1 MTMPVKRREDPTK
14 QLVDMVERT
23 RKSLDGI
30 ATLAPHD
37 PQYTTRDKGIY
48 AYLFAKPT
56 RRLATA
62 LAVDREI
69 LTLFTSF
76 NEQQQRTVKIA
87 RELIVES
94 AGRLEPTV
102 AIIVHKDA
110 EGNSK
115 LTRWGRSLG
124 LAVLPVYFGKLP
136 STSDELLKQLCYELF
151 SHDPFDVTGPVSDDE
166 NFFGRR
172 NEALDLARKL
182 QTGQIRACL
191 GIRKIGKT
199 SVINRVIH
207 ECRMHHDCYCVF
219 IDCSKDEI
227 WTLSAEK
234 LLTAI
239 GEAIRSASSPTL
251 EDGYSVVSEPVAQQT
266 LTEATRALLSN
277 IQGAKKPIIIFID
290 EVDYIT
296 PSSPT
301 SEYWKD
307 GFNKFWR
314 NFRAVYQEAARSGNT
329 ISVMIGGVSAKWFIE
344 ETINHVENAALAFI
358 PEEYLSTLDRTATRS
373 MIKKI
378 SKPAGLMFSGD
389 AADLI
394 GAACSDIPFWVRK
407 ACSYIH
413 RRTDI
418 ANRPTAIDD
427 GKTSEL
433 LQEFI
438 VNEGATLAFVALS
451 HLLRVYPELRDPCL
465 RTLEHEVSEIPL
477 ARLSILKKYGILSS
491 GGDIKPSG
499 TMVYEA
505 LKLYKANASA
515 QPTQGETEGKE
526 VKDSSG
532 LTEWAED
539 LALVGRDRNLL
550 ERKMRQTV
558 LNFLQADSMSKKL
571 PKGST
576 KTRLL
581 AALAMDRREKL
592 KDSAPDELME
602 KLYWKELS
610 GIVQREWA
618 VFGGIFS
625 DKRHFEECCTI
636 VNERPDAHAKNID
649 PADIALQKRSLG
661 WLSERL
667 TSL

>member
-1 MTMPVKRREDPTK
+1 MLDKKRDDPAS
-14 QLVDMVERT
+14 QLIDMVDRT
-23 RKSLDGI
+23 RKAFDGI

-37 PQYTTRDKGIY
+37 PQYTTRDKGVY

-87 RELIVES
+87 RELIGES

-102 AIIVHKDA
+102 VVVVHKDA

-124 LAVLPVYFGKLP
+124 LAVLPVYYNKLP
-136 STSDELLKQLCYELF
+136 TTSDELLKQLCYELF

-207 ECRMHHDCYCVF
+207 ECRKHHNCCCVF

-227 WTLSAEK
+227 WSLTAEG

-239 GEAIRSASSPTL
+239 GEAIHSASSPQA

-266 LTEATRALLSN
+266 LTGATKALL
-277 IQGAKKPIIIFID
+277 GAVQSAQKPVIIFID

-314 NFRAVYQEAARSGNT
+314 NFRSVYQEAARSGST
-329 ISVMIGGVSAKWFIE
+329 ISVMIGGVSAKWFIA
-344 ETINHVENAALAFI
+344 ETINQVENAALAFI
-358 PEEYLSTLDRTATRS
+358 PEEYLSPLDRPATRA

-378 SKPAGLMFSGD
+378 SKSAGLMFSAD

-394 GAACSDIPFWVRK
+394 GTACSDIPFWVRK
-407 ACSYIH
+407 ACSFIH
-413 RRTDI
+413 RRTEI
-418 ANRPTAIDD
+418 ANRPASIDE
-427 GKTSEL
+427 GQTSEL
-433 LQEFI
+433 VKEFI
-438 VNEGATLAFVALS
+438 TTEGTTLALVALS

-465 RTLEHEVSEIPL
+465 KTLECKVSEIEP
-477 ARLSILKKYGILSS
+477 ARIAVLKKYGILSS
-491 GGDIKPSG
+491 GAEIRPSG
-499 TMVYEA
+499 TMVLEA
-505 LKLYKANASA
+505 LKQYKTNADARPS
-515 QPTQGETEGKE
+515 QGTEDKQI
-526 VKDSSG
+526 KDASG

-539 LALVGRDRNLL
+539 LALVNRTRNLL
-550 ERKMRQTV
+550 ERKMRQAV
-558 LNFLQADSMSKKL
+558 LNFLQADSMTRKL
-571 PKGST
+571 PRGST
-576 KTRLL
+576 KARVLSAL
-581 AALAMDRREKL
+581 AAERKEKV
-592 KDSAPDELME
+592 KDFAPDELME

-610 GIVQREWA
+610 SIVLREWV
-618 VFGGIFS
+618 VFAGIFS
-625 DKRHFEECCTI
+625 DKRHFEESCTV

-649 PADIALQKRSLG
+649 PADIALQKRALT
-661 WLSERL
+661 WLNERL
-667 TSL
+667 TSV